1 MRFLGRR
8 EISPTRG
15 LHSAHHGF
23 LGWFHVVPCFAK
35 RSLWTTMA
43 QVTNCCRPAA
53 ELTSPFRK
61 NEKEDEVDETEQL
74 QRETSGDLGLNA
86 KALAD

>member
-1 MRFLGRR
+1 V
-8 EISPTRG
+8 
-15 LHSAHHGF
+15 GF
-23 LGWFHVVPCFAK
+23 IPRITGFWAGSTSFPVLPNEA
-35 RSLWTTMA
+35 LWTTMA
-43 QVTNCCRPAA
+43 QVTTCCRPAA
-53 ELTSPFRK
+53 ELTSPFRE